1 MAGRPGPRRLWPL
14 VVLAGVTVAALATL
28 VLGDGRDASPAP
40 PPEDATV
47 PADEAVAVDGVVAPP
62 PPVVPASS
70 GPGPASSEG
79 GVPVGF
85 ARSPDGAA
93 AAASS
98 YLSALHGLALRDPLE
113 RETTVRRIAAPGAED
128 VVDQTL
134 ESMEALDLILAEA
147 RVELPGAR
155 VLLREVPVAYDV
167 EQFDPDRARVA
178 CWSLGLVLVEGRT
191 QATEVWSTNTV
202 ELVWEEDDWR
212 VWSWSRQPGPV
223 PAVTTDGATEPAQL
237 LSTIEGWEGFR
248 YVPSS

>member
-1 MAGRPGPRRLWPL
+1 MAGQSRRRWSWPL
-14 VVLAGVTVAALATL
+14 LIVALTVAALAVVALGGSGEPIL
-28 VLGDGRDASPAP
+28 VP
-40 PPEDATV
+40 PPED
-47 PADEAVAVDGVVAPP
+47 VAIPTEGVVAPP
-62 PPVVPASS
+62 PPVVPASFDS
-70 GPGPASSEG
+70 GPGPASSDG

-98 YLSALHGLALRDPLE
+98 YLSTLHGLVLLDPVQ
-113 RETTVRRIAAPGAED
+113 REAAVRRMAAPSAES
-128 VVDQTL
+128 VVNQAV

-147 RVELPGAR
+147 RTELPGAR

-167 EQFDPDRARVA
+167 EQFDPARARVA
-178 CWSLGLVLVEGRT
+178 CWSLGIVLVEGRT

-212 VWSWSRQPGPV
+212 VWSWTRQPGPV
-223 PAVTTDGATEPAQL
+223 PAVTGDGATDPARL
-237 LSTIEGWEGFR
+237 LSAIEGWEGFR

>member
-1 MAGRPGPRRLWPL
+1 M
-14 VVLAGVTVAALATL
+14 
-28 VLGDGRDASPAP
+28 
-40 PPEDATV
+40 
-47 PADEAVAVDGVVAPP
+47 
-62 PPVVPASS
+62 
-70 GPGPASSEG
+70 
-79 GVPVGF
+79 GF

-98 YLSALHGLALRDPLE
+98 YLSALHGLVLLDPVE
-113 RETTVRRIAAPGAED
+113 RETAVRRMAAPSAES

-147 RVELPGAR
+147 RAELPGAR

-178 CWSLGLVLVEGRT
+178 CWSLGIVLVEGRT
-191 QATEVWSTNTV
+191 QASEVWSTNTV
-202 ELVWEEDDWR
+202 ELVWEQDDWR

-223 PAVTTDGATEPAQL
+223 PAVTTDGATEPARL
-237 LSTIEGWEGFR
+237 LSAIEGWKGFR